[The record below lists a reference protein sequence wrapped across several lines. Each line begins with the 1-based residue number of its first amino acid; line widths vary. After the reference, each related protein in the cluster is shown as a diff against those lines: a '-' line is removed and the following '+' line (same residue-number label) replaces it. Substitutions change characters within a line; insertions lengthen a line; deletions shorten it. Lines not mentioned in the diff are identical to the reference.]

1 MIELNGLTR
10 TYQKPGEP
18 PVRALHDVSLR
29 IAAGEFVAVLGPS
42 GSGKSTLM
50 NMLGLL
56 DRPDSGEYRLEGRA
70 MSDLNARDLAGLR
83 NRVIGF
89 VFQSYHLLPRTTAI
103 ENVQLPLLY
112 SKRSD
117 YQRRSEA
124 ALAAVGLADR
134 RNHFASEL
142 SGGQQQRVAI
152 ARAIVNDPSLLLADE
167 PTGNLDGVVAG
178 EIVDLFKAQNAKG
191 TTVILITHDEKVAGA
206 ARRVIRIRAG
216 AIESDSG
223 SAAAASTAEP
233 SRTSHEP
240 RPPRIGAEG
249 GAA

>member
-1 MIELNGLTR
+1 MAEAQTGGDVSMIEISRLKR

-18 PVRALHDVSLR
+18 PVQALNDVSLS
-29 IAAGEFVAVLGPS
+29 ISPGEFVAVLGPS

-50 NMLGLL
+50 NILGLL
-56 DRPDSGEYRLEGRA
+56 DRPDGGEYRLQGKA
-70 MSDLNARDLAGLR
+70 ISDLNARDMAAIR
-83 NRVIGF
+83 NQVIGF

-124 ALAAVGLADR
+124 ALEAVGLSDR
-134 RNHFASEL
+134 RSHFASEL

-152 ARAIVNDPSLLLADE
+152 ARAIVNEPSLLLADE
-167 PTGNLDGVVAG
+167 PTGNLDGAAAN
-178 EIVDLFKAQNAKG
+178 EIVDLFKAQNARG
-191 TTVILITHDEKVAGA
+191 TTVILITHDEKVASA

-216 AIESDSG
+216 AIESDSAVEARG
-223 SAAAASTAEP
+223 AS
-233 SRTSHEP
+233 
-240 RPPRIGAEG
+240 
-249 GAA
+249 